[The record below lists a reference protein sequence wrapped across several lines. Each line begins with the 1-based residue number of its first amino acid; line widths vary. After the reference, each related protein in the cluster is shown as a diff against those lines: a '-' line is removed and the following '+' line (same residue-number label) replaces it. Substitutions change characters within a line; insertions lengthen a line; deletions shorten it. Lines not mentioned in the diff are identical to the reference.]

1 MPALIFS
8 AGRRLLDLPNL
19 QKARI
24 RAILDL
30 RTGVAPARKLT
41 AHCDQAHD
49 EHTGSRGTCAERS
62 AISLRDGLD
71 HGPNT
76 IKRSAA
82 GFEYASQSVSPED
95 AKQ

>member
-62 AISLRDGLD
+62 AISRRDGLSD
-71 HGPNT
+71 SRILGHQIVLGPFNSIT
-76 IKRSAA
+76 LYQILKS
-82 GFEYASQSVSPED
+82 F
-95 AKQ
+95 